1 VKAVNPRTFEI
12 LGSGGLLLTDRRL
25 DDIEGFEEGE
35 GYIHY
40 SNEAELLL
48 MLRDALEDEQK
59 AAYIADIGHS
69 EARAHTFEHRARR
82 ILGDLG

>member
-1 VKAVNPRTFEI
+1 LHK
-12 LGSGGLLLTDRRL
+12 
-25 DDIEGFEEGE
+25 
-35 GYIHY
+35 
-40 SNEAELLL
+40 
-48 MLRDALEDEQK
+48 LRDALEDEQK